1 MLEEWVSIRKGE
13 REMEWIHD
21 LFQQH
26 AYYVVLIGLMLEYIA
41 FPFPGEPTL
50 AYAGYLAHTGE
61 LHLVPLIFLS
71 FLGTSVGM
79 TIQYFVGNKLGMP
92 FIQRYGKYVFLTQRK
107 IDLTNKWFDKYGYF
121 LIFIGFFIP
130 GVRHFTGYFAGIIN
144 LPFRRFAM
152 TIYSGALL
160 WVSFFL
166 VGGYWLGG
174 NLDNIFRAVEGHIGK
189 IIIGVVVVVAAGAAV
204 GFRKQIKRVF
214 AQTVN

>member
-1 MLEEWVSIRKGE
+1 
-13 REMEWIHD
+13 MEWIHD

-50 AYAGYLAHTGE
+50 AYAGYLAHTGD

-71 FLGTSVGM
+71 FVGTSVGM

-92 FIQRYGKYVFLTQRK
+92 FIQKYGKYVFLTQRK
-107 IDLTNKWFDKYGYF
+107 INLTNKWFDKYGYF

-152 TIYSGALL
+152 TIYSGAVF

-189 IIIGVVVVVAAGAAV
+189 IIIGVVAVVAAALAV
-204 GFRKQIKRVF
+204 RFRKQLKRVF

>member
-1 MLEEWVSIRKGE
+1 
-13 REMEWIHD
+13 MEWIHD

>member
-1 MLEEWVSIRKGE
+1 
-13 REMEWIHD
+13 MEWIHD

-50 AYAGYLAHTGE
+50 AYAGYLAHTGD

-71 FLGTSVGM
+71 FVGTSVGM

-92 FIQRYGKYVFLTQRK
+92 FIQKYGKYVFLTQRK

-152 TIYSGALL
+152 TIYSGAVF

-189 IIIGVVVVVAAGAAV
+189 IIIGVVAVVAAALAV
-204 GFRKQIKRVF
+204 RFRKQLKRVF